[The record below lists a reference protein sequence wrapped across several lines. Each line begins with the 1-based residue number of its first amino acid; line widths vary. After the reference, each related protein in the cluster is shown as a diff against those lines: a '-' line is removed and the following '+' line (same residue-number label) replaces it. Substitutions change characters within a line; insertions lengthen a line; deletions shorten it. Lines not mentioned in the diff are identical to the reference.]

1 MKYNISDAFENLEIE
16 EAEKIVNDIKVNY
29 NDAFTEKI
37 RQRVVYNS
45 VQTADN
51 GVHKKKRFSVKSV
64 IAFAAA
70 FVILLCGITAGAGT
84 YFEPNST
91 LNKIFHFKNDSELTD
106 GFGWNVDSVSQSNGY
121 ELRLTQVMSDNTTLY
136 IAFDCPKED
145 KTVWIPNQPEI
156 CIKFDGE
163 ELTNGSYNYFCK
175 EDSFVLVVTNY
186 DEIRDNTKVEIEFD
200 KLGSFFAG
208 NTEEITEILKSQG
221 HSDEE
226 IEDLIHYNE
235 YGLAYALE
243 LPIETVD
250 GNWNFEFNTIETNV
264 KKEFEFD
271 GFVYDEHHSL
281 PIKITKAE
289 ISPLAV
295 YLELAEAD
303 GEVPPGVVYEK
314 GLVIEMKDGTVYTS
328 NDDSLQEGTVMA
340 WHGTDS
346 GKLNGNMDVYFK
358 NIIDTDDVK
367 TISFGDTE
375 IYTG

>member
-16 EAEKIVNDIKVNY
+16 ETEKIVNGIKVNY
-29 NDAFTEKI
+29 NDEFTEKI

-45 VQTADN
+45 EKTADN
-51 GVHKKKRFSVKSV
+51 GIHKKKRFSVKSV

-106 GFGWNVDSVSQSNGY
+106 GFGWNVDSVSESNGY

-243 LPIETVD
+243 LPIETID
-250 GNWNFEFNTIETNV
+250 GDWCFEFNTIETDV

-328 NDDSLQEGTVMA
+328 NDDSLQEGTVMS

-367 TISFGDTE
+367 TISFGETV

>member
-1 MKYNISDAFENLEIE
+1 MKYKISDAFENLEIE
-16 EAEKIVNDIKVNY
+16 ETEKIVNSIKVNY
-29 NDAFTEKI
+29 NDEFTEKI

-51 GVHKKKRFSVKSV
+51 GIHKKKRFSVKSV

-70 FVILLCGITAGAGT
+70 FVILLCGITAGAGM

-106 GFGWNVDSVSQSNGY
+106 GFGWNVDSVCESNGY

-145 KTVWIPNQPEI
+145 KTIWIPNQPEI

-186 DEIRDNTKVEIEFD
+186 DAIRDNTKVEIEFD
-200 KLGSFFAG
+200 KLGSYFAC
-208 NTEEITEILKSQG
+208 NTDEIIEIFKSQG
-221 HSDEE
+221 HTDEE
-226 IEDLIHYNE
+226 IADLIHYNE

-264 KKEFEFD
+264 KKEFEYD
-271 GFVYDEHHSL
+271 GFVYKQHHTS

-295 YLELAEAD
+295 YLELAEVD
-303 GEVPPGVVYEK
+303 GEVPSDISEE

-328 NDDSLQEGTVMA
+328 NDDSLQEGTVMS
-340 WHGTDS
+340 WHGTEG
-346 GKLNGNMDVYFK
+346 GKLNGNMDMYFK

-367 TISFGDTE
+367 TISLAGTV

>member
-16 EAEKIVNDIKVNY
+16 ETEKIVNSIKVNY
-29 NDAFTEKI
+29 NDEFTEKI

-45 VQTADN
+45 EKTADN
-51 GVHKKKRFSVKSV
+51 GIHKKKRFSVKSV

-91 LNKIFHFKNDSELTD
+91 LNKIFHFKNDSELSD
-106 GFGWNVDSVSQSNGY
+106 GFGWNVDSVCESNGY

-226 IEDLIHYNE
+226 IADLIHYNE

-250 GNWNFEFNTIETNV
+250 GNWCFEFNTIETDV

-303 GEVPPGVVYEK
+303 GEVPSDISEK

-328 NDDSLQEGTVMA
+328 NDDSLQEGTVMS
-340 WHGTDS
+340 WHGTDG
-346 GKLNGNMDVYFK
+346 GKLNGNMDMYFK

-367 TISFGDTE
+367 TISLAGTV

>member
-16 EAEKIVNDIKVNY
+16 ETEKIVNSIKVNY
-29 NDAFTEKI
+29 NDEFTEKI
-37 RQRVVYNS
+37 RQRVVYNLEK
-45 VQTADN
+45 TADN
-51 GVHKKKRFSVKSV
+51 SIHKKKRFSIKSV

-106 GFGWNVDSVSQSNGY
+106 GFGWNVDSVSESNGY

-186 DEIRDNTKVEIEFD
+186 DAIRDNTKVEIEFD
-200 KLGSFFAG
+200 KLGSYFAC
-208 NTEEITEILKSQG
+208 NTDEIIEIFKSQG
-221 HSDEE
+221 HTDEE
-226 IEDLIHYNE
+226 IADLIHYNE

-264 KKEFEFD
+264 KKEFEYD
-271 GFVYDEHHSL
+271 GFVYKQYHTS

-295 YLELAEAD
+295 YLELAETD
-303 GEVPPGVVYEK
+303 GEVPSDISEE

-328 NDDSLQEGTVMA
+328 NDDSLQEGTVMS
-340 WHGTDS
+340 WHGTEG
-346 GKLNGNMDVYFK
+346 GKLNGNMDMYFK

-367 TISFGDTE
+367 TISLAGTV

>member
-16 EAEKIVNDIKVNY
+16 ETEQIVNSIKVNY
-29 NDAFTEKI
+29 NDEFTEKI

-70 FVILLCGITAGAGT
+70 FVILLCGITAGAGM
-84 YFEPNST
+84 YFEPTGSFSN
-91 LNKIFHFKNDSELTD
+91 IFRFQNDSELND
-106 GFGWNVDSVSQSNGY
+106 GLGWNVDSVSESNGY

-145 KTVWIPNQPEI
+145 KTVWIPNQSEI

-186 DEIRDNTKVEIEFD
+186 DAIRDNTKVEIEFD
-200 KLGSFFAG
+200 KLGSYFAC
-208 NTEEITEILKSQG
+208 NTDEIIEIFKSQG
-221 HSDEE
+221 HTDEE
-226 IEDLIHYNE
+226 IADLIHYNE

-250 GNWNFEFNTIETNV
+250 GNWSFEFDTIETNV

-271 GFVYDEHHSL
+271 GFVYKQHHTS

-303 GEVPPGVVYEK
+303 GEVPSDISEE

-328 NDDSLQEGTVMA
+328 NDDSLQEGTVMS
-340 WHGTDS
+340 WHGTDG
-346 GKLNGNMDVYFK
+346 GKLNGNMDMYFK
-358 NIIDTDDVK
+358 NIINTDDVK
-367 TISFGDTE
+367 TISLAGTV

>member
-16 EAEKIVNDIKVNY
+16 EAEKIVNSIKVNY
-29 NDAFTEKI
+29 NDGFTEKI

-45 VQTADN
+45 EKTADN
-51 GVHKKKRFSVKSV
+51 GIHKKKRFSVKSV

-106 GFGWNVDSVSQSNGY
+106 GFGWNVDSVSESNGY

-163 ELTNGSYNYFCK
+163 KLKNGSYNYFFK

-243 LPIETVD
+243 LPIETID
-250 GNWNFEFNTIETNV
+250 GDWCFEFNTIETDV

-328 NDDSLQEGTVMA
+328 NDDSLQEGTVMS

-367 TISFGDTE
+367 TISFGDTV
-375 IYTG
+375 IYMG

>member
-16 EAEKIVNDIKVNY
+16 ETEKIVNGIKVNY
-29 NDAFTEKI
+29 NDEFTEKI

-45 VQTADN
+45 EKTADN
-51 GVHKKKRFSVKSV
+51 SIHKKKRFSIKSV

-84 YFEPNST
+84 YFEPTGSFSN
-91 LNKIFHFKNDSELTD
+91 IFRFQNDSELND
-106 GFGWNVDSVSQSNGY
+106 GLGWNVDSVSESNGY

-186 DEIRDNTKVEIEFD
+186 DAIRDNTKVEIEFD
-200 KLGSFFAG
+200 KLGSYFAC
-208 NTEEITEILKSQG
+208 NTDEIIEIFKSQG
-221 HSDEE
+221 HTDEE
-226 IEDLIHYNE
+226 IADLIHYNE

-250 GNWNFEFNTIETNV
+250 GNWSFEFDTIETNV

-271 GFVYDEHHSL
+271 GFVYKQHHTS

-303 GEVPPGVVYEK
+303 GEVPSDISEE

-328 NDDSLQEGTVMA
+328 NDDSLQEGTVMS
-340 WHGTDS
+340 WHGTDG
-346 GKLNGNMDVYFK
+346 GKLNGNMDMYFK

-367 TISFGDTE
+367 TISLAGTV

>member
-16 EAEKIVNDIKVNY
+16 ETEKIVNSIKVNY
-29 NDAFTEKI
+29 NDEFTEKI

-45 VQTADN
+45 EKTAEN
-51 GVHKKKRFSVKSV
+51 GIRKKKRFSVKSV

-106 GFGWNVDSVSQSNGY
+106 GLGWNVDSVSESNGY

-136 IAFDCPKED
+136 IAFDCPKKD
-145 KTVWIPNQPEI
+145 KTVWLPNQSETRV
-156 CIKFDGE
+156 KFNGR
-163 ELTNGSYNYFCK
+163 ELVNGSYNWFCK

-186 DEIRDNTKVEIEFD
+186 DNIKNNTKVEIEFD
-200 KLGSFFAG
+200 KLGSYFAG
-208 NTEEITEILKSQG
+208 DTDEITDILKSQG
-221 HSDEE
+221 HTDEE
-226 IEDLIHYNE
+226 IADLIHYNE

-250 GNWNFEFNTIETNV
+250 GNWSFEFDTIETNV
-264 KKEFEFD
+264 KNEFEFD
-271 GFVYDEHHSL
+271 GFVYKQHHTS

-303 GEVPPGVVYEK
+303 GEVPSDISEE

-328 NDDSLQEGTVMA
+328 NDDSLQEGTVMS
-340 WHGTDS
+340 WHGTEG
-346 GKLNGNMDVYFK
+346 GKLNGNMDMYFK

-367 TISFGDTE
+367 TISLAGTV
-375 IYTG
+375 IYAG

>member
-16 EAEKIVNDIKVNY
+16 ETEKIVNGIKVNY
-29 NDAFTEKI
+29 NDEFTEKI

-45 VQTADN
+45 EKTADN
-51 GVHKKKRFSVKSV
+51 SIHKKKRFSIKSV

-106 GFGWNVDSVSQSNGY
+106 GFGWNVDSVCESNGY

-145 KTVWIPNQPEI
+145 KTVWLPNQSET
-156 CIKFDGE
+156 CVKFNGR
-163 ELTNGSYNYFCK
+163 ELTNGSYNWFCK
-175 EDSFVLVVTNY
+175 EDSFILVVTNY
-186 DEIRDNTKVEIEFD
+186 DNIKNNTKVEIEFD
-200 KLGSFFAG
+200 KLGSYFAG
-208 NTEEITEILKSQG
+208 DTDEITDILKSQG
-221 HSDEE
+221 HTDEE
-226 IEDLIHYNE
+226 IADLIHYNE

-250 GNWNFEFNTIETNV
+250 GNWCFEFNTIETDV

-295 YLELAEAD
+295 YLELAETD
-303 GEVPPGVVYEK
+303 GEVPSDISEK

-328 NDDSLQEGTVMA
+328 NDDSLQEGTVMS

-358 NIIDTDDVK
+358 NIINTDDVK
-367 TISFGDTE
+367 TISFGDTV

>member
-16 EAEKIVNDIKVNY
+16 ETEKIVNSIKVNY
-29 NDAFTEKI
+29 NDEFTEKI

-45 VQTADN
+45 EKTADN
-51 GVHKKKRFSVKSV
+51 GIRKKKRFSVKSV

-106 GFGWNVDSVSQSNGY
+106 GFGWNVDSVSESNGY

-226 IEDLIHYNE
+226 IADLIHYNE

-250 GNWNFEFNTIETNV
+250 GNWCFEFNTIETDV

-303 GEVPPGVVYEK
+303 GEVPSDISEE

-328 NDDSLQEGTVMA
+328 NDDSLQEGTVMS
-340 WHGTDS
+340 WHGTDG
-346 GKLNGNMDVYFK
+346 GKLNGNMDMYFK
-358 NIIDTDDVK
+358 NIINTDDVK
-367 TISFGDTE
+367 TISLAGTV

>member
-16 EAEKIVNDIKVNY
+16 ETEKIVNSIKVNY
-29 NDAFTEKI
+29 NDEFTEKI

-45 VQTADN
+45 EETADN
-51 GVHKKKRFSVKSV
+51 GIRKKKRFSVKSV

-91 LNKIFHFKNDSELTD
+91 LNKIFHFKNDSELSD
-106 GFGWNVDSVSQSNGY
+106 GFGWNVDSVCESNGY

-145 KTVWIPNQPEI
+145 KTVWLPNQSETRV
-156 CIKFDGE
+156 KFNGR
-163 ELTNGSYNYFCK
+163 ELTNGSYNWFCK

-186 DEIRDNTKVEIEFD
+186 DNIKNNTKVEIEFD
-200 KLGSFFAG
+200 KLGSYFAG
-208 NTEEITEILKSQG
+208 DTDEITDILKSQG
-221 HSDEE
+221 HTDEE
-226 IEDLIHYNE
+226 IEDLVSHNE
-235 YGLAYALE
+235 YWLAYALE

-250 GNWNFEFNTIETNV
+250 GNWSFEFDTIETNV

-271 GFVYDEHHSL
+271 GFVYKQHHTS

-295 YLELAEAD
+295 YLELAETD
-303 GEVPPGVVYEK
+303 GEVPSDISEE

-328 NDDSLQEGTVMA
+328 NDDSLQEGTVMS
-340 WHGTDS
+340 WHGTEG
-346 GKLNGNMDVYFK
+346 GKLNGNMDMYFK

-367 TISFGDTE
+367 TISLAGTV

>member
-16 EAEKIVNDIKVNY
+16 ETEKIVNSIKVNY
-29 NDAFTEKI
+29 NDEFTEKI

-45 VQTADN
+45 EKTADN
-51 GVHKKKRFSVKSV
+51 GIHKKKRFSVKSV

-106 GFGWNVDSVSQSNGY
+106 GFGWNVDSVCESNGY

-145 KTVWIPNQPEI
+145 KTVWLPNQSETRV
-156 CIKFDGE
+156 KFNGR
-163 ELTNGSYNYFCK
+163 ELTNGSYNWFCK
-175 EDSFVLVVTNY
+175 EDSFILVVTNY
-186 DEIRDNTKVEIEFD
+186 DNIKNNTKVEIEFD
-200 KLGSFFAG
+200 KLGSYFAG
-208 NTEEITEILKSQG
+208 DTDEITDILKSQG
-221 HSDEE
+221 HTDEE
-226 IEDLIHYNE
+226 IEDLVSHNE
-235 YGLAYALE
+235 YWLAYALE

-250 GNWNFEFNTIETNV
+250 GNWSFEFDTIETNV
-264 KKEFEFD
+264 KKEFEYD
-271 GFVYDEHHSL
+271 GFVYEQYHTS

-295 YLELAEAD
+295 YLELAETD
-303 GEVPPGVVYEK
+303 GEVPSDISEE

-328 NDDSLQEGTVMA
+328 NDDSLQEGTVMS
-340 WHGTDS
+340 WHGTEG
-346 GKLNGNMDVYFK
+346 GKLNGNMDMYFK

-367 TISFGDTE
+367 TISLAGTV

>member
-70 FVILLCGITAGAGT
+70 FVILLCGITAGAGM
-84 YFEPNST
+84 YFEPTGSFSN
-91 LNKIFHFKNDSELTD
+91 IFRFQNDSELND
-106 GFGWNVDSVSQSNGY
+106 GLGWNVDSVSESNGY

-145 KTVWIPNQPEI
+145 KTVWIPNQSEI

-186 DEIRDNTKVEIEFD
+186 DAIRDNTKVEIEFD
-200 KLGSFFAG
+200 KLGSYFAC
-208 NTEEITEILKSQG
+208 NTDEIIEIFKSQG
-221 HSDEE
+221 HTDEE
-226 IEDLIHYNE
+226 IADLIHYNE

-250 GNWNFEFNTIETNV
+250 GNWSFEFDTIETNV

-271 GFVYDEHHSL
+271 GFVYKQHHTS

-303 GEVPPGVVYEK
+303 GEVPSDISEE

-328 NDDSLQEGTVMA
+328 NDDSLQEGTVMS
-340 WHGTDS
+340 WHGTDG
-346 GKLNGNMDVYFK
+346 GKLNGNMDMYFK
-358 NIIDTDDVK
+358 NIINTDDVK
-367 TISFGDTE
+367 TISLAGTV